1 MKTKMQDKEVTLF
14 NVTRTEKRKKAAAVP
29 IKVVVGAGTGRPMR
43 LSQEQVDHFMKFNP
57 VWVSSQIGVG
67 V

>member
-14 NVTRTEKRKKAAAVP
+14 NVPRTEKRKKAAAKP
-29 IKVVVGAGTGRPMR
+29 LKVVVGDVVPMR
-43 LSQEQVDHFMKFNP
+43 LSQEQVDHFMKYHP